1 MIKRKCFIV
10 FILFIASIHLAFCQ
24 IQTPIF
30 TQKKMHIGLNIGTM
44 FSVLDNGQTAFSTY
58 ANPTLNYNFRPKWY
72 FQTGLLFANQQF
84 RLDTP
89 LENQKQNFSA
99 NNAFLTLGLAYDVN
113 EKLQVGAMI
122 YSSIHQL
129 HQQALNN
136 FNAKNWGM
144 LLRASYKVT
153 ENFSIHGA
161 INISNNRNP
170 YLNPWYNPTFQ
181 NNWNMPRVWGW

>member
-1 MIKRKCFIV
+1 MVKRNFLIA
-10 FILFIASIHLAFCQ
+10 FILCTIHSHLAFCQ
-24 IQTPIF
+24 LQAPIF
-30 TQKKMHIGLNIGTM
+30 TQKKMQIGLNVGTM
-44 FSVLDNGQTAFSTY
+44 FSFLGNGQTAFSTY
-58 ANPTLNYNFRPKWY
+58 ANPTLNYNFRPKWH
-72 FQTGLLFANQQF
+72 FQAGLLFANQQF
-84 RLDTP
+84 RLDAP

-113 EKLQVGAMI
+113 EKLQVGGMI
-122 YSSIHQL
+122 YSNTTQL

-161 INISNNRNP
+161 VNISNGRNP
-170 YLNPWYNPTFQ
+170 YLSPWNNPTFQ
-181 NNWNMPRVWGW
+181 NNWNTPRIWGW